1 MPWNQSGGGSN
12 NNPWGKRPQRDNQS
26 ADEAFKNFQRK
37 LDSILRGGKSGGGGA
52 EGGDGDGAT
61 AAGPS
66 AGIILLGLLALW
78 LVFGFYMVD
87 AREQAVVQRFGQYKF
102 VTEPGLHWRIP
113 FPVDTVT
120 KVRSKEVKSVA
131 YSAKVLTADLNLVE
145 MQFGVQYQLRDPKK
159 FLFSIR
165 DAEET
170 LREVSES
177 AIREVVGRSDL
188 EAVFVSNRQQITA
201 STMVLI
207 QSTLDAYN
215 AGISVTSVNL
225 TDIQVPDAVAPSQRD
240 ANKAL
245 ADKDRLIKEAE
256 AYSSGILPVAEGQ
269 AQRQILEAQ
278 AYKSQVVAIA
288 EGEGARFEQFAGAY
302 SAAPQV
308 TRQRLYIETIEAV
321 LGKSQKIIL
330 DTKAGGG
337 GNMIYLPLDRLMER
351 RGSVTVQQMPAAG
364 ATEQDSSTGSDARP
378 RGER

>member
-12 NNPWGKRPQRDNQS
+12 NNPWGKRPQRDKPS

-201 STMVLI
+201 NTMVLI

-302 SAAPQV
+302 AAAPQV
-308 TRQRLYIETIEAV
+308 TRQRLYIETVEAV

-330 DTKAGGG
+330 DTKAGGN

-351 RGSVTVQQMPAAG
+351 RGSVTVQQMPGAA
-364 ATEQDSSTGSDARP
+364 AAEPDSSTGSDARP